1 MFEFHSVVLSCP
13 IFPAPLTEETTFSPL
28 YIHASFV
35 KDKVPIDW
43 WIYLLTFYLVP
54 LGCISTFV
62 PVPYCL
68 DDCSFVVLSE
78 IRKVDSSSFIVKVA
92 LAIQDLLCFHINCE
106 IISSSYVKNNHW
118 QDDRG
123 CSESI
128 DCFG

>member
-68 DDCSFVVLSE
+68 EDCCFVV
-78 IRKVDSSSFIVKVA
+78 
-92 LAIQDLLCFHINCE
+92 
-106 IISSSYVKNNHW
+106 
-118 QDDRG
+118 
-123 CSESI
+123 
-128 DCFG
+128 